1 MSALTFLLFKLN
13 SLHKASKTVA
23 HAKTAQLSL
32 VKNLKFA
39 TLHFKADIP
48 QAIASLV
55 FLGIASSIR
64 ESVSASN
71 KLSNFE
77 SAEA

>member
-1 MSALTFLLFKLN
+1 MTNFSPRFCVYKRASSLFTGIPF
-13 SLHKASKTVA
+13 KT
-23 HAKTAQLSL
+23 
-32 VKNLKFA
+32 
-39 TLHFKADIP
+39 DIP
-48 QAIASLV
+48 QAVASLV

-64 ESVSASN
+64 ESVSASD